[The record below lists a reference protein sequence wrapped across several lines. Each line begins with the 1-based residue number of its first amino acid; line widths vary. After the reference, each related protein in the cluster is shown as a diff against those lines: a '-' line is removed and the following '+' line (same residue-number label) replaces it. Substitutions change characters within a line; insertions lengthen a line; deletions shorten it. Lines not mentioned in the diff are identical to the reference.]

1 MDKFQILDSRLEM
14 GQKTQMKSKKITIFH
29 FGMCAYIIK
38 ERATGCLNRKSLVN
52 SIEEIQYKEVRAL
65 SQTLNHHLITLA
77 ASLRGRLS
85 PDEEDTLANL
95 FQVQMN
101 LQALINEASPK
112 ANSLLAT
119 LPSSSQVREVDSI
132 AYAQALEYARDLVK
146 AMRQKKEHQR
156 RFELTSQQL
165 IRAEKLATVGQV
177 AATVAHELNNILT
190 PLLMYAKLIH
200 KETAG
205 DEKSE
210 VAEFASQ
217 ITKIANRA
225 SDMLRQIIDASRS
238 ESAITIPVDLI
249 RVINNALTLLA
260 TRINNQNINVE
271 QRYPDNL
278 PLVMGNPSQ
287 LEQVFINIALNAFD
301 AMPVGG
307 DFIITVKSKNGQTN
321 SLDSTNFISIRLSDT
336 GEGIPAENISSLF
349 EPFFTTKARG
359 AGAGLGLFVSYLI
372 INQHNGAIEIESELD
387 VGTTFIVKL
396 PTVSKDEN

>member
-1 MDKFQILDSRLEM
+1 
-14 GQKTQMKSKKITIFH
+14 MKSKKINIFH
-29 FGMCAYIIK
+29 FGIGAYIIK
-38 ERATGCLNRKSLVN
+38 GGATGCRNRKSIVN

-65 SQTLNHHLITLA
+65 TQTLNHHLITLA

-85 PDEEDTLANL
+85 PNEEDTLANL

-112 ANSLLAT
+112 INSLSAA
-119 LPSSSQVREVDSI
+119 LPSPSQVKEVDSI

-165 IRAEKLATVGQV
+165 IRAEKLATIGQV

-190 PLLMYAKLIH
+190 PLLMYAKLIY
-200 KETAG
+200 KETTG
-205 DEKSE
+205 DEKSD

-225 SDMLRQIIDASRS
+225 SDMLRQLVDASWS
-238 ESAITIPVDLI
+238 ESTITIPVDLMK
-249 RVINNALTLLA
+249 VINNVLTLLA
-260 TRINNQNINVE
+260 PRINNQNINVE

-287 LEQVFINIALNAFD
+287 LEQVFINIVLNAFD
-301 AMPVGG
+301 AMPAGG
-307 DFIITVKSKNGQTN
+307 DFTITVKSKNGQTN
-321 SLDSTNFISIRLSDT
+321 LSDSTNFISIRLSDT

-396 PTVSKDEN
+396 PTVNKDEN

>member
-1 MDKFQILDSRLEM
+1 
-14 GQKTQMKSKKITIFH
+14 
-29 FGMCAYIIK
+29 
-38 ERATGCLNRKSLVN
+38 VN
-52 SIEEIQYKEVRAL
+52 SIEEAQYKEVQAL
-65 SQTLNHHLITLA
+65 TQTLNHHLISLA
-77 ASLRGRLS
+77 ASLKGRLS
-85 PDEEDTLANL
+85 PTEEDTLANL
-95 FQVQMN
+95 FQVQIN
-101 LQALINEASPK
+101 LQDLINEAFPK
-112 ANSLLAT
+112 VINMSASSALA
-119 LPSSSQVREVDSI
+119 QDRKINNI

-190 PLLMYAKLIH
+190 PLLMYAKLIYR
-200 KETAG
+200 ETAG

-217 ITKIANRA
+217 ITNIANRA
-225 SDMLRQIIDASRS
+225 SDMLRQLVDASRS
-238 ESAITIPVDLI
+238 ESAITIPVDLTK
-249 RVINNALTLLA
+249 VINNALTLLA
-260 TRINNQNINVE
+260 PRISSQNINIE
-271 QRYPDNL
+271 QRYPEDL

-301 AMPVGG
+301 AMPDGG
-307 DFIITVKSKNGQTN
+307 DFTITINSQNGQAN
-321 SLDSTNFISIRLSDT
+321 LPGSTNFISICLSDT
-336 GEGIPAENISSLF
+336 GEGIPAENIASLF

-372 INQHNGAIEIESELD
+372 INQHNGAIEVESELG

-396 PTVSKDEN
+396 PPVSKDEN

>member
-1 MDKFQILDSRLEM
+1 
-14 GQKTQMKSKKITIFH
+14 
-29 FGMCAYIIK
+29 
-38 ERATGCLNRKSLVN
+38 VN
-52 SIEEIQYKEVRAL
+52 SIEETQYKEVQAL
-65 SQTLNHHLITLA
+65 TQTLNHHLITLA
-77 ASLRGRLS
+77 ASLKGRLS
-85 PDEEDTLANL
+85 PTEEDTLANL
-95 FQVQMN
+95 FQVQIN
-101 LQALINEASPK
+101 LQDLINEAFPK
-112 ANSLLAT
+112 VINLPAT
-119 LPSSSQVREVDSI
+119 LSASTQDRQINNI

-190 PLLMYAKLIH
+190 PLLMYAKLIYQ
-200 KETAG
+200 ETAG
-205 DEKSE
+205 DEESE

-225 SDMLRQIIDASRS
+225 SNMLRQLVDASRS
-238 ESAITIPVDLI
+238 ESAITIPVDLTK
-249 RVINNALTLLA
+249 VFNNALTLLA
-260 TRINNQNINVE
+260 PRISSQDINVE
-271 QRYPDNL
+271 HRYPDDL

-301 AMPVGG
+301 AMPDGG
-307 DFIITVKSKNGQTN
+307 HFTITIKSENGQAN
-321 SLDSTNFISIRLSDT
+321 LSDSTNFISIRLSDT
-336 GEGIPAENISSLF
+336 GEGIPAENIGSLF

-372 INQHNGAIEIESELD
+372 INQHNGAIEVESELG

-396 PTVSKDEN
+396 PTVGKDEN